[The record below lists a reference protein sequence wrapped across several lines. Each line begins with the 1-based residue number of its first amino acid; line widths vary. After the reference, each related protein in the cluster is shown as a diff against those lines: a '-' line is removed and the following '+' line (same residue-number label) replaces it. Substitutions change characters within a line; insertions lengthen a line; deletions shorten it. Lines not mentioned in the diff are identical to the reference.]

1 MLTLF
6 SGSAGAQ
13 LLIIA
18 VAPVLSRLFTP
29 QEFGVYYLFIGIG
42 GILSL
47 IATGGFEKSYVLI
60 ESDKKARRV
69 FAFTL
74 VLVIISMLVLLIL
87 AFLLDY
93 ELASIFSQEYKK
105 TLIILIPVYTTLVS
119 ILRVLQ
125 HWEIRENRFRLHSGS
140 NVSRALLMSAGQ
152 VGTGFWGYTGTGL
165 ISGAILGQISGIIY
179 LLAKKSMRTITES
192 FDKLQNLYS
201 AAKEYKAFP
210 RFYMPSGLINEA
222 SIQLPIFALKFF
234 FNTGL
239 AGIYSLPHK
248 VLSQPSRLLGYAV
261 GEVYYRTA
269 STELHSG
276 RDISQLTLRVFRTL
290 LFVGIIPFG
299 ILTVWGEQIFSF
311 VFGPEW
317 TESGEIASY
326 LSPWLLAVFAG
337 SPVSYVFNLKNRL
350 DLSFKLNIFMFA
362 GRALSLM
369 AGFIIYGTLVHTI
382 VFFSTFSLL
391 SWIII
396 ITTSLKLAGVPS
408 RQVAHN
414 MIIILSLSILLIL
427 VKLIL
432 L

>member
-1 MLTLF
+1 M
-6 SGSAGAQ
+6 
-13 LLIIA
+13 LIIA
-18 VAPVLSRLFTP
+18 MAPVLSRLFTP
-29 QEFGVYYLFIGIG
+29 EEFGVYYLFLGIG

-69 FAFTL
+69 LAFTL
-74 VLVIISMLVLLIL
+74 FLIFLSMLVLFI
-87 AFLLDY
+87 AAWLLDDD
-93 ELASIFSQEYKK
+93 LGRIFNHKYKE
-105 TLIILIPVYTTLVS
+105 TIIVLIPVYTTLVS

-125 HWEIRENRFRLHSGS
+125 HWEIRENRFSLHSGS
-140 NVSRALLMSAGQ
+140 NVSRAVLMSAGQ
-152 VGTGFWGYTGTGL
+152 FGTGLSGHTGTGL

-179 LLAKKSMRTITES
+179 LLAKKSAGTIRKS
-192 FDKLQNLYS
+192 FDKLSLLYA

-234 FNTGL
+234 FSTGL

-269 STELHSG
+269 STELQAG
-276 RDISQLTLRVFRTL
+276 RDISQLTLKVFRTL
-290 LFVGIIPFG
+290 LLIGFIPFG
-299 ILTVWGEQIFSF
+299 ILTAWGEQVFSF
-311 VFGPEW
+311 AFGPEW

-350 DLSFKLNIFMFA
+350 DLSFRLNLFVFA

-369 AGFIIYGTLVHTI
+369 AGFLIYGTLEPTI
-382 VFFSTFSLL
+382 MFFSAFSLL

-396 ITTSLKLAGVPS
+396 IIISLKLAGVKP
-408 RQVAHN
+408 RQLAFS
-414 MIIILSLSILLIL
+414 ILIILGLAIALVLIKILLG
-427 VKLIL
+427 
-432 L
+432 

>member
-87 AFLLDY
+87 AFLLDD

-152 VGTGFWGYTGTGL
+152 VGTGFWGIQAQVL
-165 ISGAILGQISGIIY
+165 
-179 LLAKKSMRTITES
+179 
-192 FDKLQNLYS
+192 
-201 AAKEYKAFP
+201 FP
-210 RFYMPSGLINEA
+210 
-222 SIQLPIFALKFF
+222 
-234 FNTGL
+234 
-239 AGIYSLPHK
+239 
-248 VLSQPSRLLGYAV
+248 
-261 GEVYYRTA
+261 
-269 STELHSG
+269 
-276 RDISQLTLRVFRTL
+276 
-290 LFVGIIPFG
+290 
-299 ILTVWGEQIFSF
+299 EQY
-311 VFGPEW
+311 W
-317 TESGEIASY
+317 A
-326 LSPWLLAVFAG
+326 
-337 SPVSYVFNLKNRL
+337 R
-350 DLSFKLNIFMFA
+350 
-362 GRALSLM
+362 
-369 AGFIIYGTLVHTI
+369 
-382 VFFSTFSLL
+382 
-391 SWIII
+391 
-396 ITTSLKLAGVPS
+396 
-408 RQVAHN
+408 
-414 MIIILSLSILLIL
+414 
-427 VKLIL
+427 
-432 L
+432 

>member
-1 MLTLF
+1 M
-6 SGSAGAQ
+6 
-13 LLIIA
+13 
-18 VAPVLSRLFTP
+18 
-29 QEFGVYYLFIGIG
+29 
-42 GILSL
+42 
-47 IATGGFEKSYVLI
+47 
-60 ESDKKARRV
+60 
-69 FAFTL
+69 
-74 VLVIISMLVLLIL
+74 
-87 AFLLDY
+87 
-93 ELASIFSQEYKK
+93 
-105 TLIILIPVYTTLVS
+105 
-119 ILRVLQ
+119 
-125 HWEIRENRFRLHSGS
+125 
-140 NVSRALLMSAGQ
+140 
-152 VGTGFWGYTGTGL
+152 GYTGTGL